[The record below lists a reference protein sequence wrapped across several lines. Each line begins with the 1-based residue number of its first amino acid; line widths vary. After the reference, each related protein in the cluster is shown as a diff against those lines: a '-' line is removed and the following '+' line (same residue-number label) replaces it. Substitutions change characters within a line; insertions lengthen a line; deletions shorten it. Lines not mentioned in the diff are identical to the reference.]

1 MAQRTENV
9 KPVQGLKDD
18 DIVTIYRNL
27 AAARSDTQAKAGEC
41 GAILKQFES
50 LGGNRKALS
59 LYYTLEKMGEEKRDD
74 FLRSLLNIL
83 RVFGVSVGPDMV
95 DLMEAAPAEE
105 PAKPAKAPRAEKS
118 VKART
123 ARIKDKA
130 IAREADKAAK
140 DLAKPAPSYPRLITS
155 DEEARRLERATGM
168 AH

>member
-59 LYYTLEKMGEEKRDD
+59 LYYSLEKMGEEKRDD

-83 RVFGVSVGPDMV
+83 RVMGVSVAPDMV
-95 DLMEAAPAEE
+95 DLMESAPAEE
-105 PAKPAKAPRAEKS
+105 PAKPAKAPRAS
-118 VKART
+118 KAVQSRVS
-123 ARIKDKA
+123 RIKAKA
-130 IAREADKAAK
+130 VAKEADKAAN
-140 DLAKPAPSYPRLITS
+140 DLAKPVGGFA
-155 DEEARRLERATGM
+155 GM

>member
-27 AAARSDTQAKAGEC
+27 AAARSNSQTAAGEC
-41 GAILKQFES
+41 GAILKQFET

-59 LYYTLEKMGEEKRDD
+59 LFYSLDKMGEEKRDD

-83 RVFGVSVGPDMV
+83 RVMGVSVAPDMV

-130 IAREADKAAK
+130 IAREADKAAN
-140 DLAKPAPSYPRLITS
+140 DLAKPVGGFA
-155 DEEARRLERATGM
+155 GM